1 MLSIHIQYQVSYI
14 IYIYIYIISYYIYI
28 YIYIFIYIIFID
40 DKNTSECEHTQFCD
54 PHHKHIPGNLVVI
67 GNSELQN

>member
-1 MLSIHIQYQVSYI
+1 MVLSIYIQYQVSYI
-14 IYIYIYIISYYIYI
+14 IYIYIYILSHII

>member
-1 MLSIHIQYQVSYI
+1 MVLSIYIQYQVSYI
-14 IYIYIYIISYYIYI
+14 IYIYILSHII